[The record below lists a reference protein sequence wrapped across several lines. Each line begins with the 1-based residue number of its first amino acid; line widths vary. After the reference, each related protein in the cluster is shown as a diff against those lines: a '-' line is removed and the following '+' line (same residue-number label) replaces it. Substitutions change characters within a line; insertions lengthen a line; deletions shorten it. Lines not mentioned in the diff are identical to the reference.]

1 MDCPCGI
8 FLLGINNFG
17 LLAIMDRLIMSKI
30 QMVCMGKPNWTLDRQ
45 FDSSSYIM
53 YFLNEYTFVQI
64 KKNTRIVQKNNP
76 NYIWT
81 KILKTCKLDRSTC
94 IQVCLRIKEN
104 LKPNTIYQEFDSYKL
119 RNNLKECEHIYLI
132 YFISDYL
139 KRPNY

>member
-1 MDCPCGI
+1 MRHI
-8 FLLGINNFG
+8 FLLGINNIG
-17 LLAIMDRLIMSKI
+17 LLSIMDRLMSKI
-30 QMVCMGKPNWTLDRQ
+30 QMVCMGQPNWTLDRQ

-64 KKNTRIVQKNNP
+64 KNNTRIVQKNNP

-104 LKPNTIYQEFDSYKL
+104 LKPNTIY
-119 RNNLKECEHIYLI
+119 
-132 YFISDYL
+132 
-139 KRPNY
+139 

>member
-17 LLAIMDRLIMSKI
+17 LLSIMDRLMSKI

-64 KKNTRIVQKNNP
+64 KNKTRIVQKNNP
-76 NYIWT
+76 KYIWT
-81 KILKTCKLDRSTC
+81 KILKTCKLDRTC

-104 LKPNTIYQEFDSYKL
+104 LKPNRIY
-119 RNNLKECEHIYLI
+119 
-132 YFISDYL
+132 
-139 KRPNY
+139 